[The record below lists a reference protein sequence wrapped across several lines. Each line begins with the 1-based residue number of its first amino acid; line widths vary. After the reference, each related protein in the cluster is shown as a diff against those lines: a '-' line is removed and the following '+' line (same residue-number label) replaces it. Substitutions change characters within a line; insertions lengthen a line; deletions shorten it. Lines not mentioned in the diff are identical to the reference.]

1 MGAAGTRRCKL
12 ATVGLDEATLRLE
25 LLSREGVT
33 TLEVDL
39 PDAQREAVA
48 TLLAAHREGVPERA
62 PSCAGAL
69 CDCVQALGGE
79 EARVTIR
86 TGLLPSFHLEAGG
99 PRGPMDV
106 ELSASDAIALLLD
119 SGLPPCLE
127 LAAEPNWDREGLED
141 PGPAEEHRDDHRAG
155 ERS

>member
-1 MGAAGTRRCKL
+1 MRIKNTALAGAAMTAL
-12 ATVGLDEATLRLE
+12 A
-25 LLSREGVT
+25 
-33 TLEVDL
+33 
-39 PDAQREAVA
+39 
-48 TLLAAHREGVPERA
+48 LAAPA
-62 PSCAGAL
+62 QADLSFQAGDWTVAF
-69 CDCVQALGGE
+69 DGNVNTFYMITDPRDDNTVYGGLAATE
-79 EARVTIR
+79 TGAGTSATRQEIR